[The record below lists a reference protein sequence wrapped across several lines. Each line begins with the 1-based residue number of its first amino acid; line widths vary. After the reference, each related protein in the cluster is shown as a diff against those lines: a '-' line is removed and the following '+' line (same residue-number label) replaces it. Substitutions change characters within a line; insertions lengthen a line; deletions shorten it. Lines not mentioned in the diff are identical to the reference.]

1 MTYHQATYDE
11 PLLSEIHSDNRY
23 KVPDADENL
32 MALIPEEIRSAG
44 AKLPEIAEYDVV
56 RHFTRLS
63 QMNYGVDLGIYPL
76 GSCTMKFNPKFADRI
91 ASMEEFSETHPLIG
105 DQNIQGSLKIMYD
118 LQRYLS
124 ELSDMDA
131 VSLQPLAGA
140 QGEYTGILIIR
151 KYLES
156 IGELEKRKEIIIP
169 DSAHGT
175 NPASAA
181 MAGFDVVEIPSSSDG
196 TVDLEALK
204 SAISDR
210 TAAFMITNPNTL
222 GLFEKRIT
230 EIAEIVHG
238 SGALLYYDG
247 ANFNAIMGITSPG
260 LMGFDVVHFNLH
272 KTFATP
278 HGGGGPGSG
287 PVGVKKFLR
296 EFLPVPVVE
305 KADDGRYFLNYDL
318 RNTIGKVA
326 PYYGA
331 FSTILR
337 AWAYITYHG
346 YDGLT
351 ENTVRAVL
359 NTNYLVKRLQNDF
372 KIPFGTLKKHEL
384 VLTTENTGKR
394 ALDMAKFLIDLGIH
408 APTVYFPLNV
418 HEDMMIEPTE
428 TVSRRD
434 LDVFADALISASKQ
448 DDESLKSHP
457 VNLSVGRIDEVK
469 AARQLKLH
477 W

>member
-287 PVGVKKFLR
+287 PVGVKKFLS